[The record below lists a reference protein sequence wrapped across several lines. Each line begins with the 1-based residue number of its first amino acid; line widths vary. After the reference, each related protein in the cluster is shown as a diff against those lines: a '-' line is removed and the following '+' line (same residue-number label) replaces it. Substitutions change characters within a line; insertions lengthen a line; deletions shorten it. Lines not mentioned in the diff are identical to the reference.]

1 VIWKTGD
8 KKMELDVKENLNK
21 HKERRNVDR
30 EQILEILNRAFCDD
44 IFCIDLLERGEMIL
58 KNYTLSREAKSALL
72 SGDIKW
78 IKDNVGKLTSGQSR
92 YLTHR
97 LEMQA

>member
-1 VIWKTGD
+1 MNMN
-8 KKMELDVKENLNK
+8 MENNIKNFEPQRDC
-21 HKERRNVDR
+21 DR
-30 EQILEILNRAFCDD
+30 KQILEILNRAFCDD

-78 IKDNVGKLTSGQSR
+78 IKDNVGELTGGQSR
-92 YLTHR
+92 YLMHR
-97 LEMQA
+97 LEMET

>member
-1 VIWKTGD
+1 MSVEKHIKDTKEQRDFD
-8 KKMELDVKENLNK
+8 K
-21 HKERRNVDR
+21 
-30 EQILEILNRAFCDD
+30 EQILKILNRAFCDD

-78 IKDNVGKLTSGQSR
+78 VKDNVGKLTNGQSR
-92 YLTHR
+92 YLMHR
-97 LEMQA
+97 LEMET